1 MDNTKKTQNKKY
13 SLVCEKEHS
22 AIISNDIIFGKQ
34 TMTLQAARLIR
45 LVISNVLKEDK
56 DLRTY
61 TCKITELAK
70 FFGVSDDNLYRDVQ
84 SICETLHKSCVYV
97 GTGNPKRPWKL
108 VSWVSMSEYT
118 KDGNLTIRLSEELKP
133 YVIAVKDN
141 FTPYQIKNLLDF
153 SSFYAIRLYEILKCE
168 RGRTQWGE
176 VVFSVRQLREML
188 GCETKYKEFR
198 DFKKRAIEIAIK
210 EINQS
215 SDIYVIP
222 SYIKEGR
229 SVEKISFEIFVNQ
242 EPSNE
247 NSPVYK
253 YLSEPE
259 AKK

>member
-1 MDNTKKTQNKKY
+1 MDNNKKQEKKNY
-13 SLVCEKEHS
+13 SLSCDREHS
-22 AIISNDIIFGKQ
+22 AIISNDIILGKQ

-61 TCKITELAK
+61 TCKLTELAK
-70 FFGVSDDNLYRDVQ
+70 FFNISEDNLYRDIQ
-84 SICETLHKSCVYV
+84 KICETLHKNCVYV
-97 GTGNPKRPWKL
+97 GTGNPKRPWKI

-118 KDGNLTIRLSEELKP
+118 KDGYLTIRLSEEIKP

-168 RGRTQWGE
+168 RGKTQSGE
-176 VVFSVRQLREML
+176 VIFSVKQLREML
-188 GCETKYKEFR
+188 GCETKLKDFR

-229 SVEKISFEIFVNQ
+229 SIERISFEIFTNQ
-242 EPSNE
+242 ETGNK
-247 NSPVYK
+247 NSPIYK
-253 YLSEPE
+253 YLSDHN
-259 AKK
+259 KQ